1 MVADVHAPA
10 AAGSLAPV
18 RSPVIAQRRR
28 AAVLFLAPMLVVLAV
43 VAGWPLL
50 RTIWLGFTDAT
61 LATIDAPRFIGFANF
76 AYLLQDPVWWQAVR
90 NTVVFAVVSVAL
102 ETILGLGIALLLN
115 AELRARGLLR
125 AAILVPW
132 ALPTIV
138 AAQLWRWMYND
149 LYGVINAALVGLGI
163 LSEPRAWT
171 ADPDLALITVI
182 TVDVW
187 KTTPFMT
194 LLILAALQ
202 MVPNEIYEAARV
214 DGIRP
219 WHVFWRI
226 TLPLIRPAL
235 MVAVVFRTL
244 DALRVFDLIYVL
256 TANSRDTMSMSIYAR
271 QYLIEFQDAGIGS
284 AAATLLFAVIALVVI
299 MMTTIGRV
307 RLAEAEGGRG

>member
-1 MVADVHAPA
+1 MVADVHRPA
-10 AAGSLAPV
+10 AAGAVAPV

-61 LATIDAPRFIGFANF
+61 LATIDAPRFIGFGNF

-90 NTVVFAVVSVAL
+90 NTAVFAVVSVAI
-102 ETILGLGIALLLN
+102 ETVLGLGIALLLN

-149 LYGVINAALVGLGI
+149 LYGVINAMLVGLGI

-219 WHVFWRI
+219 WQVFWRI

-235 MVAVVFRTL
+235 MVAIVFRTL